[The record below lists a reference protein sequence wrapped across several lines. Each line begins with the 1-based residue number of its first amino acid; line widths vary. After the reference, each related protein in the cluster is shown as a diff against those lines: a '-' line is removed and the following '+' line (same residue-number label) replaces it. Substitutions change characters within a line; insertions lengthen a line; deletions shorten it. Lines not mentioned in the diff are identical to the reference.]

1 MLAWFETSTLPLR
14 SRIWPRG
21 AGIWNVRMLF
31 WAAAATYWSE
41 CSTCSAHSRKSR
53 TPSSTAAITPKA
65 AARIASG
72 TGSGA
77 GSGLDGGRCRY
88 IRSDPGRTE
97 EPPQQRQQE
106 QGEQGRLEQR
116 RHDLVPHQE
125 AEVVADAE
133 QHLDGDKAHL
143 HEQRPRDHPGQR
155 PRRRRL
161 EHARARL
168 TAAGEAR
175 DHPGARE

>member
-1 MLAWFETSTLPLR
+1 CGRRAASTCAAMLAWFETSTLPLR
-14 SRIWPRG
+14 SRICPRG
-21 AGIWNVRMLF
+21 AGIWKVRMLF

-41 CSTCSAHSRKSR
+41 CSTWSAHSRKSR
-53 TPSSTAAITPKA
+53 IPSSAAAMTPSV

-88 IRSDPGRTE
+88 IRSHPRRSE
-97 EPPQQRQQE
+97 QPPQERQQE

-116 RHDLVPHQE
+116 GHDLVPHQE

-133 QHLDGDKAHL
+133 QHLHGDEAHL
-143 HEQRPRDHPGQR
+143 HQQRPRD
-155 PRRRRL
+155 
-161 EHARARL
+161 
-168 TAAGEAR
+168 
-175 DHPGARE
+175 